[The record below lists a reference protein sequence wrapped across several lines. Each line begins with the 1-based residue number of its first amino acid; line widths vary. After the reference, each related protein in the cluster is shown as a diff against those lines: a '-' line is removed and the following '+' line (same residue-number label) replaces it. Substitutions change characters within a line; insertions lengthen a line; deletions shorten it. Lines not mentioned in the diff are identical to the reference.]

1 MINNLIGN
9 LKLCFK
15 NVIIDNMDHISDI
28 AQAFLINNRFH
39 LIKWKVNQYNG
50 AFEVVD
56 TKRKNC
62 EPFLSTN
69 LDSIIKQIKLWEK
82 KHE

>member
-15 NVIIDNMDHISDI
+15 NVARDDMKHIPDI

-39 LIKWKVNQYNG
+39 LIKWKVHQYNG
-50 AFEVVD
+50 AFEVLD

-62 EPFLSTN
+62 EPFLSIN
-69 LDSIIKQIKLWEK
+69 LDAIIKQIKLWEEK
-82 KHE
+82 YE